1 MKIERSRK
9 VIEKRFGGKGHLISD
24 SILTANET
32 SGGCRMYSEIT
43 LEPGCSLGV
52 HPHNGETE
60 TYFILSGKGLY
71 NDNGKEY
78 EVSSGDVLFCGD
90 GESHALENIG
100 DTDLK
105 FVALILEKI

>member
-78 EVSSGDVLFCGD
+78 EVTSGDVLFCGD

>member
-1 MKIERSRK
+1 MKVERSRK
-9 VIEKRFGGKGHLISD
+9 VIEKRFGGKGHLIAD

-43 LEPGCSLGV
+43 LEAGCSLGV

-78 EVSSGDVLFCGD
+78 EVSSGDVLFCDD

-105 FVALILEKI
+105 FVALILEK